1 MIQLNPLTS
10 QVYGGQ
16 QSGSMTV
23 DTRPNPMT
31 YAVNAK
37 LTDVDANKM
46 LSSVSSVKDTC
57 TAP

>member
-1 MIQLNPLTS
+1 MCTPTSALNRGIIQLNPLTS

-16 QSGSMTV
+16 ESGNITV

-37 LTDVDANKM
+37 LT
-46 LSSVSSVKDTC
+46 VSTR
-57 TAP
+57 TR